1 MIMDELTI
9 KGITPINPAMGTVA
23 QGGPARAAGP
33 GFGELLKGAIEAV
46 NHMQHESGKL
56 EDAVA
61 KGESMNIHQAIIAGE
76 KAGLSFR
83 LMMQVRNKLLDAYR
97 EVMRIQ
103 V

>member
-1 MIMDELTI
+1 MDELTI
-9 KGITPINPAMGTVA
+9 KEIAPINPAMGTVA

-33 GFGELLKGAIEAV
+33 GFGEILKGAIEALK
-46 NHMQHESGKL
+46 HIQHESWQL
-56 EDAVA
+56 QDAVA
-61 KGESMNIHQAIIAGE
+61 KGENMNIHQAIIAGE
-76 KAGLSFR
+76 KADLSFQ